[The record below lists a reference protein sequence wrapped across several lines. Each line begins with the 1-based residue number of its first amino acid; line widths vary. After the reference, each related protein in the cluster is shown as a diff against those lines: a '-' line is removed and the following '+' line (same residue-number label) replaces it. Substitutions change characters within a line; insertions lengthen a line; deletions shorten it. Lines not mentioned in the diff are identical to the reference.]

1 MQSAVRTGTVIA
13 GFRVDSLIG
22 EGAMG
27 AVYLA
32 EEVATRRR
40 VALKLLAPE
49 LGRDER
55 FRQRFMRESR
65 VASSLDHPHIVAT
78 LATGEHEGLLFLAMA
93 YVDGVDLRELL
104 RREGRLEPE
113 RAVDLIAQVA
123 DALDA
128 AHAAG
133 LVHRDVKPGNILVSS
148 NGDGEHA
155 YVCDFGLA
163 RHVSSVSSLTGERG
177 FVGTIDY
184 VPPEQIEG
192 GTIDGRADEY
202 SLGCVLFECLASE
215 RPFDRESE
223 LSVVFAHL
231 NEPPPAVSDLRPE
244 LPKAFDGVFA
254 TALAKSPDERYSS
267 CGELARA
274 ARAAL
279 QGKTLMP
286 RRVRRRLLVAGAVV
300 LAATGAAIGG
310 LLAAEG
316 AHAKRQA
323 LSLRPSAL
331 NVIDARTHR
340 VVERVGYGKPVNV
353 GDTWSDVAVSGRSGW
368 ALLGARQRLLRID
381 LATKKVTRVLRLP
394 FSPGSRLLTAA
405 GSVWVTQDLGPG
417 LLRVDERTGKISRR
431 FTFKGDALGAGLA
444 FGAGSLWLTLG
455 SDVARVDPG
464 SGRILHRFRTGSR
477 WLVFADGAV
486 WAVRPENGHVTKI
499 DPVENR
505 ITNETPL
512 HGWASDVAVG
522 GGFVWVS
529 VIPDSVV
536 FRLSED
542 DLSVQGSSPTGP
554 DPERLSFGGGKL
566 WIANTAASSVSLLDQ
581 VSGARQGLA
590 ARAEP
595 TSVLYRNG
603 QVVTGAAP
611 APSPLPPIHGEELRI
626 STPTEDVNYG
636 STDPLNFGFTDEQFM
651 YATCAN
657 LLNYPDSAGP
667 DGARLRPEIAA
678 AMPTVTRG
686 GRTYTFRI
694 RPGFRFSPPSNEA
707 VTAETFRRSIERE
720 LSPYNRFSPGPQFIS
735 DILGESAYRG
745 GAAAHISGIAV
756 RGSKLS
762 ITLVKPAGDFL
773 TRISMP
779 AFCPVPR
786 SIPAKGNATAP
797 PASTGPYYVSSV
809 QGDRTVL
816 LRNPNYRGSRP
827 RRATRIVYTNDVA
840 TPTAVS
846 LANAGAIDLL
856 PQDFDNTTSFFDP
869 GGVLARRSGAG
880 SAAAR
885 AGRQQYFLYPAPLLD
900 YIVFNTNRL
909 VFRDVRLRRAV
920 NYAIDRRALA
930 AAFGDAPADRI
941 VPQAVPGFPAGLVY
955 PLNGP
960 DLVTAR
966 KLAGQ
971 VSRHAVLYWCGSDAR
986 QRTLAHIVSSD
997 LARIGIS
1004 VSVTAS
1010 ESCPNNSRYDAQ
1022 AQRADLILFS
1032 GLQSEERDPAPFLHQ
1047 ALARDGSFGSA
1058 LGPGLWTTSGFRE
1071 RLARAAVLRG
1081 PTRSRTYVRM
1091 VDELTRAA
1099 PFAVFGSFIWTEYF
1113 SSKVGCKVFQAE
1125 YGVVD
1130 LGALC
1135 KS

>member
-32 EEVATRRR
+32 EEVGTGRRI
-40 VALKLLAPE
+40 ALKLLAPE
-49 LGRDER
+49 LARDDR
-55 FRQRFMRESR
+55 FRQRFVRESR

-78 LATGEHEGLLFLAMA
+78 VASGEHEGLLFLAMA
-93 YVDGVDLRELL
+93 YIDGVDLRELL
-104 RREGRLEPE
+104 RREGRLEA
-113 RAVDLIAQVA
+113 RRTVDLIAQVA

-128 AHAAG
+128 AHAVG

-163 RHVSSVSSLTGERG
+163 RHVSSVSSLTSERG

-202 SLGCVLFECLASE
+202 SLGCVLFQCLAGE

-231 NEPPPAVSDLRPE
+231 NEPPPRLSEARPDLSA
-244 LPKAFDGVFA
+244 AFDAVFA
-254 TALAKSPDERYSS
+254 TALAKSPDDRYST

-279 QGKTLMP
+279 QGKTLRP
-286 RRVRRRLLVAGAVV
+286 RRILRRLLVAGAVA
-300 LAATGAAIGG
+300 LAATGAAIGAVI
-310 LLAAEG
+310 AAESG
-316 AHAKRQA
+316 HAKRQT
-323 LSLRPSAL
+323 LSLRPNAL
-331 NVIDARTHR
+331 NLIDARTRR
-340 VVERVGYGKPVNV
+340 VVERVGFGMPVNV
-353 GDTWSDVAVSGRSGW
+353 GDTWSDVAVSGHSGW
-368 ALLGARQRLLRID
+368 ALLGARQRLLRIG
-381 LATKKVTRVLRLP
+381 LATKEVTRVVKLP

-417 LLRVDERTGKISRR
+417 LLRVDERTGKITRR
-431 FTFKGDALGAGLA
+431 FTLKGEAIGAGLA

-455 SDVARVDPG
+455 SGVARVDPE
-464 SGRILHRFRTGSR
+464 SGRVLHRFPTGSR

-486 WAVRPENGHVTKI
+486 WAVRPENGLVTKI

-505 ITNETPL
+505 ITAQTKL

-566 WIANTAASSVSLLDQ
+566 WIANTAASSLSLLDQ

-595 TSVLYRNG
+595 TAVLYRDG
-603 QVVTGAAP
+603 LVVTGAAP
-611 APSPLPPIHGEELRI
+611 APSPLPPIRGEELRI
-626 STPTEDVNYG
+626 STPTEDANYG
-636 STDPLNFGFTDEQFM
+636 SIDPLNFAFPDEQFL

-694 RPGFRFSPPSNEA
+694 RPGFRFSPPSNEP
-707 VTAETFRRSIERE
+707 VTAATFRYTIERT
-720 LSPYNRFSPGPQFIS
+720 LSPYAQNYPYYDPGIVG
-735 DILGESAYRG
+735 LKEYRKAIMEG
-745 GAAAHISGIAV
+745 KPAHIAGV
-756 RGSKLS
+756 RANGMTLS
-762 ITLVKPAGDFL
+762 ITLAKPAGELPARL
-773 TRISMP
+773 TIP
-779 AFCPVPR
+779 LFCPLPLSTPLDPTRVQRPVP
-786 SIPAKGNATAP
+786 GD
-797 PASTGPYYVSSV
+797 GPYYFASV
-809 QGDRTVL
+809 EGDRLVL
-816 LRNPNYRGSRP
+816 LRNPNYSGDRP
-827 RRATRIVYTNDVA
+827 RRAARIVITDDVP
-840 TPTAVS
+840 TPEAV
-846 LANAGAIDLL
+846 ARVAAGQLDYL
-856 PQDFDNTTSFFDP
+856 PNDFDGPRTLL
-869 GGVLARRSGAG
+869 GQQGELARRYGPG

-885 AGRQQYFLYPAPLLD
+885 AGDQRFYLHTQPMFD
-900 YIVFNTNRL
+900 MVVFNTQRPLFRSQRLRQAVEYAVNRPAMARAFWDAPRSERIVQVPGYGPGSVYPL
-909 VFRDVRLRRAV
+909 LGPDLRAARRLAGPQRRRAV
-920 NYAIDRRALA
+920 LLIA
-930 AAFGDAPADRI
+930 GD
-941 VPQAVPGFPAGLVY
+941 
-955 PLNGP
+955 
-960 DLVTAR
+960 
-966 KLAGQ
+966 
-971 VSRHAVLYWCGSDAR
+971 
-986 QRTLAHIVSSD
+986 
-997 LARIGIS
+997 
-1004 VSVTAS
+1004 
-1010 ESCPNNSRYDAQ
+1010 
-1022 AQRADLILFS
+1022 
-1032 GLQSEERDPAPFLHQ
+1032 
-1047 ALARDGSFGSA
+1047 
-1058 LGPGLWTTSGFRE
+1058 LGPSV
-1071 RLARAAVLRG
+1071 AA
-1081 PTRSRTYVRM
+1081 
-1091 VDELTRAA
+1091 
-1099 PFAVFGSFIWTEYF
+1099 
-1113 SSKVGCKVFQAE
+1113 
-1125 YGVVD
+1125 
-1130 LGALC
+1130 
-1135 KS
+1135 